1 MTTHM
6 LSAEQWSK
14 ILEFLREQ
22 SDVYV
27 GQEAKCRRFI
37 EAMCWMS
44 RAGAQWRL
52 LPSEY
57 GKWNS
62 VYKRFARWSDRGV
75 LDRMHRHFADDPD
88 MEHLIIDS
96 TIVRAHACAAGAPKK
111 TVGNN
116 HKPWVEAGAGS
127 PRRSMSVSMPSAT
140 L

>member
-1 MTTHM
+1 MLTT
-6 LSAEQWSK
+6 EQWSK
-14 ILEFLREQ
+14 MLEFLRNQ

-27 GQEAKCRRFI
+27 GKQAKCRRFI

-52 LPSEY
+52 LPPEY

-75 LDRMHRHFADDPD
+75 LDRMHQHFADDPD

-116 HKPWVEAGAGS
+116 LKPLVEAGAGS
-127 PRRSMSVSMPSAT
+127 QRRSMSVSMPSAIP
-140 L
+140 